1 MTRDR
6 VSGAALIF
14 GALATLVIMGLHPT
28 AHDLFGEA
36 GRSAARLNLIVHAL
50 AIASCPVLLF
60 GALGVNRRFPSGH
73 VWATG
78 AIVFWGFALVAVMC
92 AALASG
98 LIAPQLIQWITSGD
112 EANRQTYHALLAYN
126 GQVNQAF
133 AKVHVAMSSVAIL
146 LWSIAIIA
154 RRAFA
159 RPIGWLGCVVGVG
172 VLVGLFSGHITL
184 DVHGFGVVIL
194 LQAAWLICVGAQ
206 MIWSRAEALDSA
218 TVR

>member
-1 MTRDR
+1 MTREKI
-6 VSGAALIF
+6 SGAAFLV
-14 GALATLVIMGLHPT
+14 GAFATLVVMGLHPT
-28 AHDLFGEA
+28 AHDLMGEA
-36 GRSAARLNLIVHAL
+36 GQSAARVNLLVHTL
-50 AIASCPVLLF
+50 AIASCPVLFF
-60 GALGVNRRFPSGH
+60 GALGLNRRFPPDHG
-73 VWATG
+73 WATG
-78 AIVFWGFALVAVMC
+78 AIVFWGFALVGVMC

-98 LIAPQLIQWITSGD
+98 LIAPKLIEWMTSGD

-146 LWSIAIIA
+146 FWSIASITT
-154 RRAFA
+154 RAFA

-194 LQAAWLICVGAQ
+194 LQAAWLTSVGAQ
-206 MIWSRAEALDSA
+206 MMWSRSETLGGGTA
-218 TVR
+218 R